1 VVAIDTSASSAAV
14 KLSTSSYDSNL
25 LGVVSTN
32 PAMVIEGNSLQFMN
46 GNYKVDSRRP
56 AIALAGRVPVKVTNE
71 NGNIKPGDYLTSS
84 AQFPGYA
91 MKATASGY
99 VIGQALEFFNSSVIN
114 DFGMIIIFIKPMRYE
129 PRVADLLQFGDAA
142 NQPLIES
149 LASLNMTDASVFDKL
164 VIKDSL
170 YVGKDLRVMGII
182 YAATLNVDTVNAKKL
197 CLDDVCIT
205 KEELK
210 RLLEMSNQSATP
222 ASATDVASAPQAEQ
236 VAGSSIS
243 APEPPANGSD
253 NPLSEEAAPAQ
264 SPAEP
269 EAKIQPP
276 PAEIAPAAPAETP
289 PPPAPPTETFS
300 PPPAE

>member
-1 VVAIDTSASSAAV
+1 
-14 KLSTSSYDSNL
+14 
-25 LGVVSTN
+25 
-32 PAMVIEGNSLQFMN
+32 
-46 GNYKVDSRRP
+46 
-56 AIALAGRVPVKVTNE
+56 
-71 NGNIKPGDYLTSS
+71 
-84 AQFPGYA
+84 
-91 MKATASGY
+91 
-99 VIGQALEFFNSSVIN
+99 
-114 DFGMIIIFIKPMRYE
+114 
-129 PRVADLLQFGDAA
+129 
-142 NQPLIES
+142 
-149 LASLNMTDASVFDKL
+149 
-164 VIKDSL
+164 
-170 YVGKDLRVMGII
+170 MGII